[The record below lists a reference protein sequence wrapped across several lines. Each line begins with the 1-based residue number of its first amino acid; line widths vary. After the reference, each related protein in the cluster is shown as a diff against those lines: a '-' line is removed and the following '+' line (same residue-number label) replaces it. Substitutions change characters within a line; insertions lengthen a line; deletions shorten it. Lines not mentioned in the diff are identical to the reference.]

1 MCVESSVPLLTVNY
15 LTWRT
20 TLYTAVCQC
29 YFYLKVPVHAEAF
42 AKRGLAKVNELIEIE
57 KISTSQETPAS
68 DAAFRQAKTKM
79 QAMIFKR
86 VVFETRKRPK
96 GLLRPK
102 TKPNLKEFAH
112 VSEVFPY
119 FISGS

>member
-1 MCVESSVPLLTVNY
+1 M
-15 LTWRT
+15 
-20 TLYTAVCQC
+20 
-29 YFYLKVPVHAEAF
+29 HAEAF

-57 KISTSQETPAS
+57 KISTSQETPATET
-68 DAAFRQAKTKM
+68 AFRQAKTKM

-119 FISGS
+119 LISDS